1 MMFISSSDVPL
12 VNAKLP
18 SKGWLSAKRVE
29 LSETKEPE
37 KVIVCER
44 EDASEERRCRSD
56 WLNKRKKSEPICR
69 PKPRKRV
76 YISA

>member
-1 MMFISSSDVPL
+1 MGTAEKTTGIRAGDGTLVMMFISRSEVPL

-37 KVIVCER
+37 KVMVCES
-44 EDASEERRCRSD
+44 EDASKERR
-56 WLNKRKKSEPICR
+56 
-69 PKPRKRV
+69 
-76 YISA
+76 